1 MAAVWKAPWTALLV
15 VLFTASTHALVIQHN
30 ASKGTAMWSTYNG
43 KSYLYVASPTVTRDG
58 AAAACTAL
66 GAELVTIGDAAE
78 NTFIGTLLP
87 QSTNTNAWIANEVG
101 DGLYSNFLPGRPN
114 GADVCVRFFS
124 LVWGSYEDSWD
135 DNGCSTSLGY
145 VCVTGA
151 STPNPTPSP
160 TPGAIAGPTPGGISA
175 VGDPH
180 LSNVL
185 GQRFDLMKPGKHVLI
200 NIPRGRSKNVMIRV
214 EAEAQQVGETCG
226 DMYFQELNVTGSWVE
241 EKHAGGLRFQAQGA
255 HDENP
260 RWQKFGKVQMKVAH
274 GHTQQGTQYLN
285 FYVKHLGHAG
295 LAVGGLL
302 GEDDHQEAA
311 TPSAECA
318 RHSSLLQ
325 MPDRAPA
332 SAAEASFM

>member
-1 MAAVWKAPWTALLV
+1 
-15 VLFTASTHALVIQHN
+15 
-30 ASKGTAMWSTYNG
+30 
-43 KSYLYVASPTVTRDG
+43 
-58 AAAACTAL
+58 
-66 GAELVTIGDAAE
+66 
-78 NTFIGTLLP
+78 
-87 QSTNTNAWIANEVG
+87 
-101 DGLYSNFLPGRPN
+101 
-114 GADVCVRFFS
+114 
-124 LVWGSYEDSWD
+124 
-135 DNGCSTSLGY
+135 
-145 VCVTGA
+145 
-151 STPNPTPSP
+151 
-160 TPGAIAGPTPGGISA
+160 
-175 VGDPH
+175 
-180 LSNVL
+180 VL

-200 NIPRGRSKNVMIRV
+200 NIPRGRSKSVMIRV

-311 TPSAECA
+311 IPSAECA